1 MSLVKWTKKEPW
13 ISPPPR
19 QSLVMALWYH
29 PGQAEEPD
37 STLSMFENLKTVKT
51 RDVTQREF
59 CFFAAAAAAADTSP
73 ARTVVF

>member
-1 MSLVKWTKKEPW
+1 MDRTKRTLYFFLDRFW
-13 ISPPPR
+13 
-19 QSLVMALWYH
+19 LWYH
-29 PGQAEEPD
+29 PGQAGVPD
-37 STLSMFENLKTVKT
+37 STLDMFKNLKTVKT